1 MKEIPGFIPKEQ
13 VGPDIVRFSPESRVA
28 LESAGFRIINLTGE
42 SISEMQTEGER
53 IILRNIDWRNTQVPG
68 LRTRRSEVAYRPGM
82 RVDRGMGGLT
92 ASRGAVE
99 ITGIQL
105 RSRLS
110 IEDIDTIIGNAAD
123 NARILIDHERETGE
137 LLNVRSRTFPT
148 IRTGSGYL
156 TRRVAEKLTAYPNVE
171 GYYLSTRWAF
181 RQLPRYYGTTFRG
194 TDPSIDIRPHPGDFI
209 MPIIVPTASL
219 SEKEIKARNAL
230 YTRQY
235 RGSNPFIAYGGSNV
249 IEGIYSFWKLSDG
262 LFAEY
267 EENKRRRAISEGRDP
282 NEGKDKNSQRIH

>member
-1 MKEIPGFIPKEQ
+1 MSERRFTPKEF
-13 VGPDIVRFSPESRVA
+13 VGPDIVRFSPESRTA
-28 LESAGFRIINLTGE
+28 LEGAGFRIVSLTGE
-42 SISEMQTEGER
+42 SISEMQSGGER
-53 IILRNIDWRNTQVPG
+53 IILRNTNWRNTQVPS

-99 ITGIQL
+99 IKGIEL
-105 RSRLS
+105 RTRLGV
-110 IEDIDTIIGNAAD
+110 EDIDTIIGNAAD
-123 NARILIDHERETGE
+123 YARILIDHKRETGE
-137 LLNVRSRTFPT
+137 LLNVRSQTFPT

-156 TRRVAEKLTAYPNVE
+156 TRRVAEKLTAYPNA
-171 GYYLSTRWAF
+171 GGDYLSTRWAF
-181 RQLPRYYGTTFRG
+181 RQFPRYYETNLSG

-209 MPIIVPTASL
+209 MPIVVPTANL

-235 RGSNPFIAYGGSNV
+235 RGSNPFILYGGSNV
-249 IEGIYSFWKLSDG
+249 IQGIYSFWKLSDG

-267 EENKRRRAISEGRDP
+267 EERKRRDAISEGRDP
-282 NEGKDKNSQRIH
+282 DEGKDKKSRIIH